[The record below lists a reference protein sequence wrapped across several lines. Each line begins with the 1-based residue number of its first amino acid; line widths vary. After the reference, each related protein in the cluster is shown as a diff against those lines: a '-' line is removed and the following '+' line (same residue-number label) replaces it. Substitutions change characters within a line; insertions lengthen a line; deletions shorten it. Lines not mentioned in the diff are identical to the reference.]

1 MSWLSKIFKKKEKK
15 KIHKSDAFKNIVD
28 ARNILNNLNMDYWLT
43 DGTLL
48 GFYRNNDFIDHDED
62 LDFGAFI
69 DNFDEKLILD
79 FVDDE
84 WKLVSVFGKRDC
96 GLEISFKKRGIK
108 LDIFFFYKEDG
119 KYWHGAWRK
128 FKKDGKTL
136 RNLIKYY
143 YDDFKLTQADF
154 KNEKFNIPQNTEKY
168 IATKYGSG
176 WKTPVKEW
184 DWEFGPSNA
193 VKTDIIL

>member
-1 MSWLSKIFKKKEKK
+1 MKWFKFLKKDVD
-15 KIHKSDAFKNIVD
+15 KSINKESALKNIIE
-28 ARNILNNLNMDYWLT
+28 ARDILNNLKMDYWLT

-48 GFYRNNDFIDHDED
+48 GSYRNNDFIDHDED

-69 DNFDEKLILD
+69 DNYNDKLILD
-79 FVDDE
+79 FVDNG
-84 WKLVSVFGKRDC
+84 WKLVNVFGKRDC

-108 LDIFFFYKEDG
+108 LDFFFFYKEGD

-128 FKKDGKTL
+128 FKKDGKKL

-143 YDDFKLTQADF
+143 YDDFKLTEVDF

-168 IATKYGSG
+168 ISTKYGPD
-176 WKTPVKEW
+176 WKTPVKKW